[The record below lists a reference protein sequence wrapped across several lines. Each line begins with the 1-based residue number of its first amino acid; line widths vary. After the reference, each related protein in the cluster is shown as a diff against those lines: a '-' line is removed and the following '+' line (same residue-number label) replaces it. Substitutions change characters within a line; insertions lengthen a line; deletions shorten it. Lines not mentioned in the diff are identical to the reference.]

1 MGSEEGVREELG
13 SLHGIPLYKSF
24 VEGWP
29 QVEAFQARPDDL
41 LIATYPKSG
50 TTWLSEILDMIYQD
64 GDVEKCRRDA
74 IFNRVPF
81 LEMKAPK
88 IPSAPCPTGIEL
100 LEITPSP
107 RLVKTHLPVQLLP
120 TSFWDKNCKVIYMAR
135 NPKDV
140 VISYYYFYQMAKMHP
155 DPGTLAEFLETFM
168 AGKVAYG
175 SWYEHVRGWWE
186 KKHEN
191 QLLYL
196 FYEDMK
202 KDPRQEVQKILRFLG
217 KEMAEGTVER
227 ILHHTSFQEMKKNP
241 AANYKTMPTALMDHS
256 LSPFLR
262 KGISG
267 DWKNHFTIAQNE
279 RFDQHYQKHMAGS
292 DLCFQ
297 MERARAGGRMADLDA
312 CQRQPWRM
320 VHDIPMVNAFAHNWE
335 RVDTFQSRPEDI
347 VVVTFPK
354 SGTTWVSEIVDMI
367 LKGGNPEKCK
377 QDIISNR
384 VPMLE
389 FAAHGKM
396 PAGTEQLE
404 AMASPRIIK
413 THIPAHILPKSFWEN
428 RCKMIYVGRNAK
440 DVAVSFYHFDLMNQF
455 HPHPGTWAQ
464 YLEEFMAGRVAYG
477 SWYDHVKGYW
487 ERRKDH
493 PILYLFYEDL
503 KEDLRREI
511 AKVARFL
518 GQELPEAALDAITRH
533 TSFEAMRDNPTTNY
547 SMVPSQF
554 MDQSVSPFMRK
565 GTAGDW
571 KNHFTVAQSERFDQ
585 DYAQKMSGT
594 DLRFRTQI

>member
-1 MGSEEGVREELG
+1 M
-13 SLHGIPLYKSF
+13 F
-24 VEGWP
+24 
-29 QVEAFQARPDDL
+29 
-41 LIATYPKSG
+41 
-50 TTWLSEILDMIYQD
+50 
-64 GDVEKCRRDA
+64 
-74 IFNRVPF
+74 
-81 LEMKAPK
+81 
-88 IPSAPCPTGIEL
+88 
-100 LEITPSP
+100 
-107 RLVKTHLPVQLLP
+107 
-120 TSFWDKNCKVIYMAR
+120 
-135 NPKDV
+135 
-140 VISYYYFYQMAKMHP
+140 
-155 DPGTLAEFLETFM
+155 
-168 AGKVAYG
+168 
-175 SWYEHVRGWWE
+175 
-186 KKHEN
+186 
-191 QLLYL
+191 
-196 FYEDMK
+196 
-202 KDPRQEVQKILRFLG
+202 
-217 KEMAEGTVER
+217 
-227 ILHHTSFQEMKKNP
+227 P
-241 AANYKTMPTALMDHS
+241 AASQPTHPRPPLVS
-256 LSPFLR
+256 S
-262 KGISG
+262 
-267 DWKNHFTIAQNE
+267 
-279 RFDQHYQKHMAGS
+279 
-292 DLCFQ
+292 
-297 MERARAGGRMADLDA
+297 RMADLDPYL
-312 CQRQPWRM
+312 RQPCLM
-320 VHDIPMVNAFAHNWE
+320 VHGVPMVNAFALNWE
-335 RVDTFQSRPEDI
+335 QVDSFQSRPEDI

-377 QDIISNR
+377 RDIISNR

-413 THIPAHILPKSFWEN
+413 THIPAHILPKSFWEKG
-428 RCKMIYVGRNAK
+428 CKMIYVGRNAK

-503 KEDLRREI
+503 KEDLRREV
-511 AKVARFL
+511 AKVAQFL
-518 GQELPEAALDAITRH
+518 GRELSEAALDAITQH

-554 MDQSVSPFMRK
+554 MDQSISPFMRK